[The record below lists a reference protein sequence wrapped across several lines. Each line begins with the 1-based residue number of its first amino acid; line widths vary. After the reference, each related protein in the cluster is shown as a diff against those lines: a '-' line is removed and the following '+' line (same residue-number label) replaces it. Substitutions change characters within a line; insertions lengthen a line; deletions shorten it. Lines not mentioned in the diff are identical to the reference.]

1 VSLASCCAILSC
13 DFTSDNS
20 LLQLTN
26 PLSDSFSRA
35 CHIPRAGMRLMR
47 LSLPRMSLMRLS
59 LPRSLASL
67 HTPTGHMHARNAND
81 KQHASPRVLYQHLL
95 THRTR
100 VQHTA
105 EDQGAGSRRDAPDTG
120 RARAV
125 SPRGAAAETR
135 FLVRRALAQTA
146 IGSTATAA
154 LQFSR
159 MREWTL

>member
-1 VSLASCCAILSC
+1 MSLASCCAILSC

-47 LSLPRMSLMRLS
+47 LSLPRSLSSR
-59 LPRSLASL
+59 
-67 HTPTGHMHARNAND
+67 HTPTGHLHARNAND
-81 KQHASPRVLYQHLL
+81 KQHASPLVLYQHLL

-125 SPRGAAAETR
+125 SLTGAAAETR